1 MKPAVALATIAM
13 HRMAGGLERNV
24 AYLANDLAQAGHRV
38 VLMTFDPPGAEAF
51 YDLHPAVV
59 WRRLDGRPHAAI
71 PFRERLRLIQR
82 MRRVLVEDQVG
93 QIVCFHH
100 GILARFLM
108 ARMGLNVRLICSERN
123 ALSLYRYAS
132 TRKWNLNFLLMAF
145 VDRITVQFARYAD
158 DYPAWLRRKI
168 SVVHNPVWPA
178 ASGVA
183 KRDPVILS
191 VGRHSTQKRFD
202 LLIQAFAKIAADRP
216 DWRLKIVGD
225 GPLLAANAAAAQA
238 SGLADRIA
246 LMPATPDVQDVM
258 AASEIYCQPSQWEG
272 FPNALAEAM
281 ANGAVPVGFRETAGV
296 SDLIRDGVDGR
307 LVDGQAGAAALARG
321 LAEVMD
327 APDLRRRLS
336 KAARDLPERYSTASW
351 RQAWRDVLSL

>member
-13 HRMAGGLERNV
+13 DRMAGGLERNV
-24 AYLANDLAQAGHRV
+24 AYLANDLAEAGHRV
-38 VLMTFDPPGAEAF
+38 VLVTFDPPGAQAF

-59 WRRLDGRPHAAI
+59 WRRMDGRPHTAI
-71 PFRERLRLIQR
+71 GFRDRLRLIQR
-82 MRRVLVEDQVG
+82 MRRVLIEDGVG

-108 ARMGLNVRLICSERN
+108 ARAGLNVRLVCSERN

-145 VDRITVQFARYAD
+145 VDRITVQFARYAQ

-168 SVVHNPVWPA
+168 SVVHNPVWP
-178 ASGVA
+178 VA
-183 KRDPVILS
+183 PSTGEREAVILS

-202 LLIQAFAKIAADRP
+202 LLIQAFVRIAADRP
-216 DWRLKIVGD
+216 EWRLKIIGD
-225 GPLLAANAAAAQA
+225 GPLMAANAAAAQA
-238 SGLADRIA
+238 SGVGDRIE
-246 LMPATPDVQDVM
+246 LLPAMSGVQGVM

-307 LVDGQAGAAALARG
+307 LVDGPPDPAALAHG

-336 KAARDLPERYSTASW
+336 EAARQLPERYSAASW
-351 RQAWRDVLSL
+351 RQAWREVLAL